1 MDDDKGH
8 KYEIVTTW
16 EHLVSQYTGLN
27 MLDVEKLDYIDYLM
41 YRRDAF
47 IHRMSQTEKGQ
58 EYLNNAWR
66 LEQTTPDRQSLR
78 QKFGKG
84 GS

>member
-27 MLDVEKLDYIDYLM
+27 MLEVEKLDYIDYLM

-66 LEQTTPDRQSLR
+66 LEQTTPDRKSLR
-78 QKFGKG
+78 NKFGKG
-84 GS
+84 E